1 MACTTGIAGRNALAW
16 ANKLKAEFL
25 KLLLTGGMSGRKL
38 NTGQPLDETTRVE
51 MESVLGYDL
60 QDVRIHKTKQAGEL
74 ARRLEAE
81 AFTIG
86 TDIFAA
92 EERLNTTTEEGKG
105 LMAHELTHVVQQ
117 THPKYTLPNPDATQ
131 QAWRENIG
139 QRFPL
144 TIDRTD
150 LSFVPVPQL
159 ALPSSFPVGSSEPG
173 TMEAEAENAEQAVQ
187 HTKNNATS
195 KQSAV
200 IDAAEIA
207 DSVYRLM
214 QQELLLENDR
224 MRR

>member
-1 MACTTGIAGRNALAW
+1 MAYTTGIAGRNALAW
-16 ANKLKAEFL
+16 AKLKAEFL
-25 KLLLTGGMSGRKL
+25 KLLLTGRTSGGKL
-38 NTGQPLDETTRVE
+38 DTGQPLDETTRIE

-60 QDVRIHKTKQAGEL
+60 KDVRIHKTKQAGEL

-117 THPKYTLPNPDATQ
+117 THPKSTLPNPDATEQ
-131 QAWRENIG
+131 RGWRENIG
-139 QRFPL
+139 QMFPL

-159 ALPSSFPVGSSEPG
+159 ALPSSFPVGSSQPG

-195 KQSAV
+195 KQAAV